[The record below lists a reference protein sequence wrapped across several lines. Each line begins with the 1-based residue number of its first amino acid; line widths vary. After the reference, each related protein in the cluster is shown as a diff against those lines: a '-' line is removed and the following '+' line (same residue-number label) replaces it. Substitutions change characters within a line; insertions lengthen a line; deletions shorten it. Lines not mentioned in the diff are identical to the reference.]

1 MSPGETSLDVMTSAT
16 APPDALGQRLVEVAP
31 LGLPL
36 GALTYRLA
44 EGAVDPPLGGMVLV
58 PVGGRRVRGV
68 VVGPGHP
75 IAGRDLKPVLAQL
88 DEPAPV
94 PSEVLRLA
102 RWAADYY
109 LAPLG
114 EVLRL
119 ALPPGAARAESA
131 TLAVTD
137 AGRELLADTTLDAGA
152 RALLEHLAT
161 RRRVSQRALLRA
173 VGGTHARRQL
183 RSLEQRG
190 AIARGGGAPATQHR
204 PRRSYRVAR
213 DVTPEEVLAL
223 ARRAPK
229 LAAVWA
235 RVVALATP
243 VEAADLAELGA
254 DVAPRL
260 ERLTRRGWL
269 ARTETRSGA
278 GDRHVLMPASD
289 RRPALTDEQRAALEA
304 IDAARD
310 AGRDA
315 DPIVLLGVTGSG
327 KTEVYLA
334 AVEATLACARTA
346 LVLVPEIALTPL
358 ALGRFRQ
365 RFGDAV
371 GVLHSGLGDAE
382 RAAEWARVL
391 RGETR
396 VLVGTRLAVFAP
408 LADLGLIVVDEEH
421 DGSYKQETGA
431 RYHARD
437 LAVVRGRFAGAAVVL
452 GSATPSIET
461 YWNARSGRYR
471 LVELTGRPGGAI
483 LPTIEVVDVRRAE
496 NRLAGSSRLSRPIAE
511 ALAENAA
518 RGEQS
523 LLFLNRRGWAPLL
536 VCESCGDRPGCARC
550 SVSLA
555 LHRRPSRLVCHLCGA
570 QRPIPECCAR
580 CGAAELRRL
589 GAGTQRIEDE
599 LLALLPDLRI
609 ERLDRDAVA
618 SAAERTRALTRVAS
632 RAVDVLVGTQMV
644 AKGHDFPHVTFA
656 AVLSIDG
663 LLARSDFR
671 AVERAFQ
678 LLVQVS
684 GRAGRAERPG
694 RVVLQSFH
702 PEHSVFHFA
711 KTHDVK
717 GFLDE
722 EIEFRRGSG
731 YPPFGRLAAI
741 GVEGTVASAV
751 EQDAR
756 WLADELGRR
765 AAGKSPRIDVLGPA
779 PALVERVDEHL
790 RRRVLLRAE
799 RPRLVQTLIAE
810 VLGNPPRVKAPR
822 GSRLA
827 VDVDPLVL
835 L

>member
-1 MSPGETSLDVMTSAT
+1 MVRDLPPPVAPGE
-16 APPDALGQRLVEVAP
+16 RLVEVAP

-36 GALTYRLA
+36 GALTYRVPVETPDPAL
-44 EGAVDPPLGGMVLV
+44 GAVVTV
-58 PVGGRRVRGV
+58 AVGGRRVRGV
-68 VVGPGHP
+68 VVGVGHP
-75 IAGRDLKPVLAQL
+75 IQGRALKPVLAVVE
-88 DEPAPV
+88 DAAPIAGD
-94 PSEVLRLA
+94 VLTLA

-119 ALPPGAARAESA
+119 AMLPGAARADA
-131 TLAVTD
+131 ARYAITD
-137 AGRELLADTTLDAGA
+137 DGRALLAEPTLDASA
-152 RALLEHLAT
+152 RAMLDTLAS
-161 RRRVSQRALLRA
+161 RRHASERTLLRGRASA
-173 VGGTHARRQL
+173 VERAAL
-183 RSLEQRG
+183 RELEERG
-190 AIARGGGAPATQHR
+190 AVTRAAGAASPHHR
-204 PRRSYRVAR
+204 PRRTYHVAR
-213 DVTPEEVLAL
+213 EVTADEVAAL

-229 LAAVWA
+229 LAALWERVIA
-235 RVVALATP
+235 RADAI
-243 VEAADLAELGA
+243 EAADLGGVDG

-260 ERLTRRGWL
+260 ERLVRRGWL
-269 ARTETRSGA
+269 TRTETLAGA
-278 GDRHVLMPASD
+278 GERHVLEPASD
-289 RRPALTDEQRAALEA
+289 RRPELTGEQRAALDA
-304 IDAARD
+304 IRAAAD
-310 AGRDA
+310 DGPDA
-315 DPIVLLGVTGSG
+315 DPIVLLGITGSG

-334 AVEATLACARTA
+334 AVEATLAAARTA

-365 RFGDAV
+365 RFGEAV
-371 GVLHSGLGDAE
+371 GVLHSGLSDAE
-382 RAAEWARVL
+382 RAAEWARVV

-408 LADLGLIVVDEEH
+408 LAALGLIVVDEEH

-437 LAVVRGRFAGAAVVL
+437 LAVVRGRISGAAVVL

-471 LVELTGRPGGAI
+471 LVELMTRPGGAV
-483 LPTIEVVDVRRAE
+483 LPTIDVVDVRRAE
-496 NRLAGSSRLSRPIAE
+496 NRLPGSTRLSRPIAE
-511 ALAENAA
+511 ALAENAT

-570 QRPIPECCAR
+570 ERPIPERCPR
-580 CGAAELRRL
+580 CGAADLRRL

-599 LLALLPDLRI
+599 LQALLPDLRI

-618 SAAERTRALTRVAS
+618 SAAERTSALTRVAS
-632 RAVDVLVGTQMV
+632 RAVDVLIGTQMV

-678 LLVQVS
+678 LLVQVA
-684 GRAGRAERPG
+684 GRAGRADRPG

-741 GVEGTVASAV
+741 GIEGTVASAV
-751 EQDAR
+751 EHDAT
-756 WLADELGRR
+756 WLADELRSR
-765 AAGKSPRIDVLGPA
+765 AAGRTPKIDVLGPA
-779 PALVERVDEHL
+779 PALVERVDERL

-799 RPRLVQTLIAE
+799 RPRHVQALIAE
-810 VLGNPPRVKAPR
+810 LLGNPPRVKAPR

>member
-1 MSPGETSLDVMTSAT
+1 MVRDLLPPAAPGE
-16 APPDALGQRLVEVAP
+16 RLVEVAP

-36 GALTYRLA
+36 GALTYRVPADTPEPAL
-44 EGAVDPPLGGMVLV
+44 GALV
-58 PVGGRRVRGV
+58 AVAVGGRRVRGV
-68 VVGPGHP
+68 VVGPGQP
-75 IAGRDLKPVLAQL
+75 IAGRTLKPILAVI
-88 DEPAPV
+88 EGATPIAG
-94 PSEVLRLA
+94 EVLELA
-102 RWAADYY
+102 HWAADYY

-119 ALPPGAARAESA
+119 AMPPGVARTDEVRY
-131 TLAVTD
+131 TITD
-137 AGRELLADTTLDAGA
+137 AGRAMLAEPVLDPAA
-152 RALLEHLAT
+152 RALLEALSS
-161 RRRVSQRALLRA
+161 RRGVSEPALSRGQASVVVRAALRD
-173 VGGTHARRQL
+173 
-183 RSLEQRG
+183 LEDRG
-190 AIARGGGAPATQHR
+190 AVTRAAGAASPRRR
-204 PRRSYRVAR
+204 PRRRYHVAR
-213 DVTPEEVLAL
+213 EVTADEVAAL

-229 LAAVWA
+229 LAALWE
-235 RVVALATP
+235 RVIGRAGAM
-243 VEAADLAELGA
+243 EAADVAGA
-254 DVAPRL
+254 DGDVVPRL
-260 ERLTRRGWL
+260 ERLVRRGWL
-269 ARTETRSGA
+269 SRTETLAGA
-278 GDRHVLMPASD
+278 GERHVLMPASD
-289 RRPALTDEQRAALEA
+289 RRPELTGEQRAALDV
-304 IDAARD
+304 IRAALD
-310 AGRDA
+310 TGRDA
-315 DPIVLLGVTGSG
+315 DPIVLLGITGSG

-334 AVEATLACARTA
+334 AVEATLAAARTA

-365 RFGDAV
+365 RFGEAV
-371 GVLHSGLGDAE
+371 GVLHSGLGEAE
-382 RAAEWARVL
+382 RAAEWARVV

-396 VLVGTRLAVFAP
+396 VLVGTRMAVFAP
-408 LADLGLIVVDEEH
+408 LAALGLIVVDEEH

-437 LAVVRGRFAGAAVVL
+437 LAVVRGRIAGAAVVL
-452 GSATPSIET
+452 GSATPSLET

-471 LVELTGRPGGAI
+471 LVELATRPGGAA
-483 LPTIEVVDVRRAE
+483 LPAIDVVNVRRAE
-496 NRLAGSSRLSRPIAE
+496 NRLPGSARLSRPIAE

-570 QRPIPECCAR
+570 ERPIPERCAR
-580 CGAAELRRL
+580 CGAQELRRL

-599 LLALLPDLRI
+599 LQALLPDLRI
-609 ERLDRDAVA
+609 DRLDRDAVS
-618 SAAERTRALTRVAS
+618 SAAERTSALTRVAS

-684 GRAGRAERPG
+684 GRAGRADRPG

-741 GVEGTVASAV
+741 GIEGAEPGAV
-751 EQDAR
+751 EHDAS
-756 WLADELGRR
+756 WLADELRLR
-765 AAGKSPRIDVLGPA
+765 AAGRIPRIDVLGPA
-779 PALVERVDEHL
+779 PALVERVDERS

-799 RPRLVQTLIAE
+799 RPRHVQALIAE
-810 VLGNPPRVKAPR
+810 LLGNPPRVKAPR